1 MDSLVSN
8 GCKIVNSK
16 QNDLKCVINDKNTLR
31 QPQRFQK
38 IKKNKKTKN
47 INMKQQI
54 DNKK

>member
-1 MDSLVSN
+1 MDFLIPN
-8 GCKIVNSK
+8 ECKIVNSK

-47 INMKQQI
+47 VNMKQQN